1 MEMTTILQIIGGGV
15 IALLGFMLK
24 GTYGRIDSAHDEL
37 GKVRKDM
44 TELALQLAKDYIRR
58 DDFQAVTDAIFKK
71 LDRIE
76 DKLDGKADKP

>member
-1 MEMTTILQIIGGGV
+1 MIIQIAGGSI
-15 IALLGFMLK
+15 IALLGFLLSR
-24 GTYGRIDSAHDEL
+24 TYGRIDSAHTEL
-37 GKVRKDM
+37 GDVRKEM
-44 TELALQLAKDYIRR
+44 TDLALQLAKDYIRR